1 MQWLQTANARLG
13 LLVLFSTL
21 VWFMPIPDGL
31 SVEAWQMMTIFIA
44 TVLGLIIA
52 PLPLGAMA
60 LIGLTATTLTGLLP
74 IKTALSGF
82 SHPTIWMIAA
92 AFFISRGFIQ
102 TGFGRRVG
110 YLFISKLG
118 HSSLGLAYG
127 LVLTDLLFAPATP
140 STTARCGGI
149 ISPLFRSVAEAYDSS
164 PEKGTENKIGAF
176 LVQCI
181 FQCNAITC
189 AMFLT
194 SMAGNPL
201 AANFAAEQGV
211 EITWG
216 SWALAA
222 IVPGLLCLALIP
234 LVMYKVFPPELK
246 RTPEMRQL
254 AQDELKKMGKM
265 TQSEWMIAATFIGMV
280 TLWVLGPTLSL
291 HATVTALAGL
301 VFLLVTRTIQWDDVL
316 KEKEAWHTIVWFAVL
331 VMMAGQLN
339 KLGFISWFGDAVG
352 ASMAGYGWVTTLAI
366 LLLVYFYS
374 HYLMAS
380 AMAHISAMY
389 SAFLA
394 IAIGAGAPPLLA
406 AVVLGMFSNLYMSTT
421 HYSSGP
427 APILFGAGYMSLKQ
441 WWKIGFIFTLIVIPV
456 FMIVGGAWWKL
467 IGLW

>member
-1 MQWLQTANARLG
+1 MSSANSRL
-13 LLVLFSTL
+13 LLLALLGVIL
-21 VWFMPIPDGL
+21 WFVPVPDGL
-31 SVEAWQMMTIFIA
+31 TDNAWQMMVIFVV
-44 TVLGLIIA
+44 TVLSLILA

-60 LIGLTATTLTGLLP
+60 LIGLVACTVLGVLP

-82 SHPTIWMIAA
+82 ANPTIWMIAA
-92 AFFISRGFIQ
+92 AFFISRGFIS

-110 YLFISKLG
+110 YWFISKLG
-118 HSSLGLAYG
+118 HNSLGLAYG

-149 ISPLFRSVAEAYDSS
+149 ISPLFRSVAAAYDSD

-201 AANFAAEQGV
+201 AANFAKEQGV

-216 SWALAA
+216 GWALAA
-222 IVPGLLCLALIP
+222 IVPSALCLFLIP
-234 LVMYKVFPPELK
+234 LVMYYVFPPELK
-246 RTPEMRQL
+246 KTPEMRAL
-254 AQDELKKMGKM
+254 AKKHLAEMGAM
-265 TQSEWMIAATFIGMV
+265 SRAEWMVGLTFIGMV
-280 TLWVLGPTLSL
+280 TLWVLGPTLGL
-291 HATVTALAGL
+291 HATVTALLGL
-301 VFLLVTRTIQWDDVL
+301 VFLLITRTITWDAVL
-316 KEKEAWHTIVWFAVL
+316 GEKEAWHTITWFAVL
-331 VMMAGQLN
+331 VMMAAQLN
-339 KLGFISWFGDAVG
+339 SLGFIKWFGDYVSSSLSG
-352 ASMAGYGWVTTLAI
+352 FGWVTTIAI
-366 LLLVYFYS
+366 LLLVYYYS

-394 IAIGAGAPPLLA
+394 IAISAGAPPMLA
-406 AVVLGMFSNLYMSTT
+406 AIVLGIFSNLYMSTT

-427 APILFGAGYMSLKQ
+427 APILFGAGYHSLQ
-441 WWKIGFIFTLIVIPV
+441 NWWKIGFVFSLIVIPI
-456 FMIVGGAWWKL
+456 FFFVGGAWWKIL
-467 IGLW
+467 GMW

>member
-1 MQWLQTANARLG
+1 MISSANSRL
-13 LLVLFSTL
+13 LLLALLGVIL
-21 VWFMPIPDGL
+21 WFVPVPDGL
-31 SVEAWQMMTIFIA
+31 TDNAWQMMVIFVV
-44 TVLGLIIA
+44 TVLSLILA

-60 LIGLTATTLTGLLP
+60 LIGLVACTVLGVLP

-82 SHPTIWMIAA
+82 ANPTIWMIAA
-92 AFFISRGFIQ
+92 AFFISRGFIS

-110 YLFISKLG
+110 YWFISKLG
-118 HSSLGLAYG
+118 HNSLGLAYG

-149 ISPLFRSVAEAYDSS
+149 ISPLFRSVASAYDSD

-201 AANFAAEQGV
+201 AANFAKEQGV

-216 SWALAA
+216 GWALAA
-222 IVPGLLCLALIP
+222 IVPSALCLFLIP
-234 LVMYKVFPPELK
+234 LVMYYVFPPELK
-246 RTPEMRQL
+246 KTPEMRAL
-254 AQDELKKMGKM
+254 AKQHLADMGAM
-265 TQSEWMIAATFIGMV
+265 SRAEWMVGITFLGMV
-280 TLWVLGPTLSL
+280 TLWVLGPTLGL
-291 HATVTALAGL
+291 HATVTALLGL
-301 VFLLVTRTIQWDDVL
+301 VFLLITRTITWDAVL
-316 KEKEAWHTIVWFAVL
+316 GEKEAWHTITWFAVL
-331 VMMAGQLN
+331 VMMAAQLN
-339 KLGFISWFGDAVG
+339 SLGFIKWFGDYVSSSLSG
-352 ASMAGYGWVTTLAI
+352 FGWVTTIAI
-366 LLLVYFYS
+366 LLLVYYYS

-394 IAIGAGAPPLLA
+394 IAISAGAPPMLA
-406 AVVLGMFSNLYMSTT
+406 AIVLGIFSNLYMSTT

-427 APILFGAGYMSLKQ
+427 APILFGAGYHSLQ
-441 WWKIGFIFTLIVIPV
+441 NWWKIGFVFSLIVIPI
-456 FMIVGGAWWKL
+456 FFFVGGAWWKIL
-467 IGLW
+467 GMW